1 MNILQRFASFFK
13 QAEVKNP
20 FAIMAEK
27 RFNEM
32 FGSSARQQF
41 LEANKSWVYA
51 CTQAIAQEVS
61 NIDLKLMKTN
71 ADGEVEEVEN
81 HEIKDLLKKVNP
93 RMTKHQLL
101 EITQSHLELDGNA
114 FWLLARDGLGA
125 VREIWALRPDK
136 VTIVQSAENSLL
148 VGEYIY
154 KRKDGGKIHLPAE
167 DVLHFSDFNSEGDY
181 PFPVRGVG
189 RVQAASLAID
199 TNNFSREWN
208 RVFFQNSAIP
218 NILLKTEASLDP
230 DGFAQLQEKFKQS
243 FQGLAKA
250 HKPMIL
256 EGGLEIE
263 KLDQTQKEMDF
274 VEQLK
279 SSRDEILG
287 IFRVPKSILGITED
301 VNRANAEASIFT
313 FMRGTIE
320 PKMQAIVD
328 TLNEFLL
335 SKFNDT
341 ENLFFAF
348 TSPVPENRERIV
360 NEYDKGHNK
369 WLTTND
375 IRRAEGLPETID
387 GDRLFA
393 PFNVAPID
401 EVKPQKSVK
410 KPKDEKPSEKGTSTK
425 KVIKETTHKLVSEL
439 FTKKNKTKK
448 KKVKKV
454 EVIEQLSAGQMT
466 KFVGAWIKGL
476 EDRRDKVR
484 PVIEEYFE
492 GQEDRVIKAVRAGL
506 KGFKKKEYSLK
517 QAENLLPDKEDE
529 IQRAIDAMTPLYDI
543 FLTDSG
549 QLSSELV
556 DPTFNFDPETAEAQE
571 FIKTRSR
578 FFAEKVNDTT
588 YDELVTTIEE
598 GITNNETITQIE
610 DRIKQVYTK
619 ADELRVEL
627 IARTEVSAIS
637 NFGNLE
643 GMKQAGATQ
652 KMWVVVDPLDAD
664 CVDTDG
670 EVVGI
675 TEQFSNGLDAPPVHP
690 NCQCNTIPIF

>member
-1 MNILQRFASFFK
+1 MNILQRFTSFFK
-13 QAEVKNP
+13 QAEVANP
-20 FAIMAEK
+20 FAIMMEK

-32 FGSSARQQF
+32 FGSSARQEF

-61 NIDLKLMKTN
+61 NIELTLVKTN
-71 ADGEVEEVEN
+71 KDGEEEVEE
-81 HEIKDLLKKVNP
+81 HEIKDLLNKVNP
-93 RMTKHQLL
+93 RMTRHQLF

-114 FWLLARDGLGA
+114 FWFLAKEENSGI
-125 VREIWALRPDK
+125 VREIHPLRPDR
-136 VTIVQSAENSLL
+136 VSIVPSSENALM

-154 KRKDGGKIHLPAE
+154 RDKRGHKTVIEADNIIH
-167 DVLHFSDFNSEGDY
+167 FTDFNAEGDY

-189 RVQAASLAID
+189 RVQASASAID

-218 NILLKTEASLDP
+218 NLLLKTDATLDP
-230 DGFAQLQEKFKQS
+230 EGYKQS

-250 HKPMIL
+250 HKPILL
-256 EGGLEIE
+256 EGGLTIE

-287 IFRVPKSILGITED
+287 IFRVPKSVLGITED

-335 SKFNDT
+335 PKFEDV
-341 ENLFFAF
+341 EGLKFVFK
-348 TSPVPENRERIV
+348 SPVPEDRERII

-375 IRRAEGLPETID
+375 IRRAEGLPETVD

-401 EVKPQKSVK
+401 EVKPQKSA
-410 KPKDEKPSEKGTSTK
+410 KPKKEEANEKKKEDEEKTSDDE
-425 KVIKETTHKLVSEL
+425 IKETTHKYITDL
-439 FTKKNKTKK
+439 FNKKKPKK

-454 EVIEQLSAGQMT
+454 DVAEQLSGARVT
-466 KFVGAWIKGL
+466 KFMGIWVKEL
-476 EDRRDKVR
+476 EDRREKVR
-484 PVIEEYFE
+484 PAVAEYFNE
-492 GQEDRVIKAVRAGL
+492 QEKRVLKSVREGL
-506 KGFKKKEYSLK
+506 KGLKKKEYFLK

-529 IQRAIDAMTPLYDI
+529 IKRVIDLMTPLYEI

-549 QLSSELV
+549 QAGSELV
-556 DPTFNFDPETAEAQE
+556 DPSFTFDPDTAEAQE
-571 FIKTRSR
+571 FINARAR
-578 FFAEKVNDTT
+578 FFGEKINDTT
-588 YDELVTTIEE
+588 YSELVKVIEE
-598 GITNNETITQIE
+598 GITNNESITQIE
-610 DRIKQVYTK
+610 ERIKAVYVK
-619 ADELRVEL
+619 AGDFRVEV
-627 IARTEVSAIS
+627 IARTEVSAMS

-652 KMWVVVDPLDAD
+652 KMWIVVAPEDDPCLIE
-664 CVDTDG
+664 G
-670 EVVGI
+670 EVVLI
-675 TEQFSNGLDAPPVHP
+675 NEAFSNGLDAPPVHP

>member
-1 MNILQRFASFFK
+1 
-13 QAEVKNP
+13 
-20 FAIMAEK
+20 
-27 RFNEM
+27 
-32 FGSSARQQF
+32 
-41 LEANKSWVYA
+41 
-51 CTQAIAQEVS
+51 
-61 NIDLKLMKTN
+61 
-71 ADGEVEEVEN
+71 
-81 HEIKDLLKKVNP
+81 
-93 RMTKHQLL
+93 MTKHQLL